1 MRTRIA
7 ARLGAA
13 MVVLLSTTASQLW
26 SQDALTITEQPLQ
39 PGDALRVS
47 FSMETVLNGIYYVGE
62 DGQVNLPILGSRPA
76 TDDPPSELKQ
86 RLMEEYDGQLR
97 NQTVQITWLRRVRV
111 FGAVNIPGLYHVDGT
126 MTLAD
131 AIALAGGATPIG
143 KLDGVKIVRNG
154 VVVKDDLPAHTLV
167 GEQLYSGDQI
177 MVPER
182 SWASRY
188 LGVIIGAT
196 LSAATLVLV
205 ATLD

>member
-1 MRTRIA
+1 
-7 ARLGAA
+7 

-111 FGAVNIPGLYHVDGT
+111 FGAVNVPGLYHVDGT

-143 KLDGVKIVRNG
+143 KLDGVQIVRNG
-154 VVVKDDLPAHTLV
+154 VVVEDDLPAQALV

-188 LGVIIGAT
+188 LGVIIGAA
-196 LSAATLVLV
+196 LSAATLILV
-205 ATLD
+205 ATIN